1 MKILVR
7 LRVAYAYVL
16 MKPAS
21 VRGEICC
28 EDVKTYQITIIW
40 RKDKKKKNSRKESI
54 TWSKPSCSMRRFQRV
69 DYFWNYSFAFS
80 IRTSFFKLLIK
91 FFNFSKTKISKF
103 EFQPG

>member
-40 RKDKKKKNSRKESI
+40 RKDKKKK
-54 TWSKPSCSMRRFQRV
+54 
-69 DYFWNYSFAFS
+69 
-80 IRTSFFKLLIK
+80 KL
-91 FFNFSKTKISKF
+91 S
-103 EFQPG
+103 